1 MSSLTALEPG
11 YPVWDPVW
19 VRGKGPRRGPAGTWV
34 VGGAPLP
41 VGLRLHGL
49 CQRGLQEA
57 PQGSQATV
65 TRGQAPSRLDRGGR
79 GRAGRAQTGAPLPT
93 YCLQGTA

>member
-19 VRGKGPRRGPAGTWV
+19 VRGKGPRRGLAGTWV
-34 VGGAPLP
+34 VGVAPLP

-49 CQRGLQEA
+49 CQPGLQEA
-57 PQGSQATV
+57 PQGSQAPEV
-65 TRGQAPSRLDRGGR
+65 ADK
-79 GRAGRAQTGAPLPT
+79 AGLCP
-93 YCLQGTA
+93 